1 MHALIRPG
9 NEISANPHP
18 NIKSYGLVLPAE
30 ALINQA
36 CPNNRKSKCGWKIL
50 FFANTIIFCYRVD
63 AVKIRQLEA
72 FRAVML
78 CQTVTRASE
87 MLHISQPATTR
98 LLADLEES
106 IGFALFERV
115 KGRLY
120 PTVEAQA
127 LYEEVQRSLAG
138 VDRIAR
144 AADEIR
150 DLRRGTLQIAAAPAI
165 ALSFLPHAIADYLK
179 TRPEAHVSLA
189 VHSSRT
195 VVDMVIG
202 QRCDV
207 GFAILSMSRP
217 SAHGERLISTRM
229 VCALPA
235 GHRLCALETIRPA
248 DLAGERFVGHPRSV
262 ESRIQI
268 DALFAAHGVELKRQM
283 ETQVSHAI
291 CAFVE
296 AGAGVSVVD
305 ALSAWGYRGTG
316 VVFKPFEPSI
326 TTDFALLTPSQRP
339 APLLLKS
346 FAAHVRAFALA
357 QLGPSV
363 VAE

>member
-1 MHALIRPG
+1 M
-9 NEISANPHP
+9 
-18 NIKSYGLVLPAE
+18 
-30 ALINQA
+30 
-36 CPNNRKSKCGWKIL
+36 
-50 FFANTIIFCYRVD
+50 
-63 AVKIRQLEA
+63 RQLEA

-78 CQTVTRASE
+78 YQTVTLASE

-98 LLADLEES
+98 LLADLETS
-106 IGFALFERV
+106 LRFKLFDRV

-138 VDRIAR
+138 IDRIAR

-179 TRPEAHVSLA
+179 MRPEAHVSLS
-189 VHSSRT
+189 VHSSRS

-207 GFAILSMSRP
+207 GFAILSLNHP
-217 SAHGERLISTRM
+217 STHGERLISARM

-235 GHRLCALETIRPA
+235 GHRLCALDTITPA
-248 DLAGERFVGHPRSV
+248 DLAGERFVAPPRSV
-262 ESRIQI
+262 ESRLQI
-268 DALFAAHGVELKRQM
+268 DTMFAAHGVELRLQM
-283 ETQVSHAI
+283 ETQVNHAI
-291 CAFVE
+291 CSFVE
-296 AGAGVSVVD
+296 AGAGVSLID
-305 ALSAWGYRGTG
+305 AISAWGYRGTRI
-316 VVFKPFEPSI
+316 VFRPFEP
-326 TTDFALLTPSQRP
+326 TLFTDFALLTPSQRP

-346 FAAHVRAFALA
+346 FVSHVRKLALSE
-357 QLGPSV
+357 LGPDVLSV
-363 VAE
+363 PSLGKQI